1 MKSNYKQVISA
12 LLLITTAAIS
22 DAEPAL
28 PEGLSDEP
36 ELPIGLGFGVEPEL
50 NQQEL
55 TEKKAISLW
64 QQLGISGFTELRLG
78 QRLHEPIEQ
87 KDTSLAELR
96 LALEK
101 NVYLE
106 QATAKLSLD
115 LLFDDVAQSQH
126 NNLEAGS
133 GWLDLR
139 EAWWR
144 QSLAESI
151 DIKIGRQILTWGVGD
166 LVFINDLF
174 PKDWQSFLAGRDEQ
188 YLKAPSDALRMGFY
202 YDAININFVY
212 TPRFDS
218 DRSINGS
225 RLSYYSAMNDEVV
238 GNQHV
243 VLSDRPDRAWQE
255 DEWAL
260 RLYRQF
266 SSLELSAYAYR
277 GYWKSPAGFNPTTMQ
292 ASYPALQ
299 VLGASARFAFNSG
312 IVSAEVGYY
321 DSLDDTAGTNPW
333 VNNSEWRGLVAYERD
348 IAKNTTLAVQYY
360 LEVLQDYAAYRETLM
375 EAALPR
381 DEFRHL
387 LSLRFTRLAL
397 SQQLTMSVFAFYSP
411 SDNDSYLRPK
421 ITYKATD
428 NFRIEAGMNMF
439 AGKNSQTFFRQF
451 ESNSNSYIALR
462 YSF

>member
-1 MKSNYKQVISA
+1 MKSNYKQIIGA
-12 LLLITTAAIS
+12 LLLITIATLS

-28 PEGLSDEP
+28 PEGLENEP
-36 ELPIGLGFGVEPEL
+36 ELPVGLGFSPVL

-55 TEKKAISLW
+55 TEKKALSLW
-64 QQLGISGFTELRLG
+64 QQLGVNGFAELRLG
-78 QRLHEPIEQ
+78 QRIREPIEQ
-87 KDTSLAELR
+87 KDASLAELR

-101 NVYLE
+101 SLYLE
-106 QATAKLSLD
+106 QGTAKITID
-115 LLFDDVAQSQH
+115 LLFDDVSQSQH
-126 NNLEAGS
+126 NDLEAGS

-144 QSLAESI
+144 QSLSDSI
-151 DIKIGRQILTWGVGD
+151 DMKVGRQILTWGVGD

-202 YDAININFVY
+202 SDAINVNLVY

-218 DRSINGS
+218 DRSVNGS
-225 RLSYYSAMNDEVV
+225 RLSYYSPISDEIV

-243 VLSDRPDRAWQE
+243 VMTDKPDRIWQE

-260 RLYRQF
+260 RVYRQF
-266 SSLELSAYAYR
+266 SSVELSAYAYR
-277 GYWKSPAGFNPTTMQ
+277 GYWKSPAGFNPSTMQ

-299 VLGASARFAFNSG
+299 VLGSSARFAFNRG
-312 IVSAEVGYY
+312 IISAEMGYY

-333 VNNSEWRGLVAYERD
+333 VNNSEWRGLIAYERD
-348 IAKNTTLAVQYY
+348 VAKNTTLAVQYY
-360 LEVLQDYAAYRETLM
+360 LEVLQDYAAYRESLM
-375 EAALPR
+375 EGASYR
-381 DEFRHL
+381 DEYRHL
-387 LSLRFTRLAL
+387 LSMRFTRLAL

-421 ITYKATD
+421 IMYKATD
-428 NFRIEAGMNMF
+428 NFRIEAGMNVF
-439 AGKNSQTFFRQF
+439 AGKNSETFFRQF
-451 ESNSNSYIALR
+451 ESNSNSYLALR